1 MLKHVLVPL
10 DGSPLAESALPYAEV
25 LARRTGAALTLVRA
39 TRHASGPAQV
49 RAIEEAE
56 GYLTDLATSLG
67 DRGVTAEAAVPY
79 GSPSTWIVEEVGLR
93 KIDLIVMAT
102 HDRTGPDRWLHGS
115 VAEAVVRHS
124 GVPVFVVRAADG
136 MRPTER
142 LDQPAPVLVVPL
154 DGSRFSEAALP
165 VACDLA
171 GALGARLVLVGV
183 VPSPGQLVAGEGA
196 VVTYVG
202 EDFQALAEDTRMYLS
217 DVARRITPS
226 PEWVMC
232 TGDAATEIAAE
243 AQAQGAAAIVMAT
256 HGRTG
261 LARSL
266 FGSVAGQTMH
276 QGATP
281 VVLIRPG
288 QLRSS
293 EAPAPAVNLAAV

>member
-39 TRHASGPAQV
+39 TPHASGPAQV
-49 RAIEEAE
+49 RAIEDAE
-56 GYLTDLATSLG
+56 GYLTDLATGLG
-67 DRGVTAEAAVPY
+67 DRGVTAQVAVPY
-79 GSPSTWIVEEVGLR
+79 GSPSTWIVDEVGLR
-93 KIDLIVMAT
+93 NIDLIVMAT

-171 GALGARLVLVGV
+171 GALDARLVLVGV
-183 VPSPGQLVAGEGA
+183 VPPPGQLVAGEGS
-196 VVTYVG
+196 VMTYVG
-202 EDFQALAEDTRMYLS
+202 EDFETLAEDTRLYLS

-226 PEWVMC
+226 PEWIMC
-232 TGDAATEIAAE
+232 TGDPATEITRE
-243 AQAQGAAAIVMAT
+243 AQARGAAAIVIAT

-266 FGSVAGQTMH
+266 FGSVAGHIMH
-276 QGATP
+276 QGIAP
-281 VVLIRPG
+281 VVLIRPD
-288 QLRSS
+288 QLRSFG
-293 EAPAPAVNLAAV
+293 APAPAVNLAAV

>member
-10 DGSPLAESALPYAEV
+10 DGSPSAESALPYAEV

-39 TRHASGPAQV
+39 TQQASGPAQA
-49 RAIEEAE
+49 RAIEDAE

-67 DRGVTAEAAVPY
+67 DRGVTAEVAVPY

-136 MRPTER
+136 LRPTQR
-142 LDQPAPVLVVPL
+142 LDQWAPVLVVPL
-154 DGSRFSEAALP
+154 DGSPFSEAALP

-171 GALGARLVLVGV
+171 GALNARLVLVGV
-183 VPSPGQLVAGEGA
+183 VPPPGQLVAGEGA
-196 VVTYVG
+196 LVTYVG
-202 EDFQALAEDTRMYLS
+202 EDFQALAEDTRLYLS
-217 DVARRITPS
+217 DVASRITPT

-232 TGDAATEIAAE
+232 TGDPATEIAAE
-243 AQAQGAAAIVMAT
+243 AQARGAAAIVMAT

-266 FGSVAGQTMH
+266 FGSVAGQVMH
-276 QGATP
+276 EAAAP
-281 VVLIRPG
+281 LVLIRPG
-288 QLRSS
+288 KLRSS
-293 EAPAPAVNLAAV
+293 EAPAPAASLAPV

>member
-10 DGSPLAESALPYAEV
+10 DGSPSAESALPYAEV

-39 TRHASGPAQV
+39 TPYASGPAQV
-49 RAIEEAE
+49 RAIEDAE
-56 GYLTDLATSLG
+56 KYLTDLAMGLG
-67 DRGVTAEAAVPY
+67 DRGVNAEVAVPY

-136 MRPTER
+136 LRPTQR
-142 LDQPAPVLVVPL
+142 LDQSAPVLVVPL
-154 DGSRFSEAALP
+154 DGSPFAEAALP

-171 GALGARLVLVGV
+171 GALNARLVLVGV
-183 VPSPGQLVAGEGA
+183 VPAPGQLVAGDGA
-196 VVTYVG
+196 VVTYVA
-202 EDFQALAEDTRMYLS
+202 EDFEALAEDTRMYLS
-217 DVARRITPS
+217 DVAARITPS

-243 AQAQGAAAIVMAT
+243 AQARGAAAIVMAT

-266 FGSVAGQTMH
+266 LGSAAGHIMY

-281 VVLIRPG
+281 LVLIRPG
-288 QLRSS
+288 QLRAS
-293 EAPAPAVNLAAV
+293 EVPAHAVNLAPV